1 MTAAA
6 EMDPPVAAPE
16 EQATPDAV
24 TPEPDKPTILTNNG
38 IYANAIYT
46 TTEDPDEVK
55 EVKTGLVYGPISDS
69 LVNQA
74 VTAFC
79 VPVGYGQARRIL
91 AEHRL
96 VLLCGRSS
104 GRSLAGVRLLIDA
117 NLRDLKRL
125 DPTRG
130 ARELLD
136 LRRTDYPGGYL
147 WDDVDAEAW
156 CGELD
161 THVLGQLAHSL
172 VELDSYLVVTFAN
185 EDIDLDRARPYV
197 AELAPAEPADMVR
210 AHLRAAGYDAA
221 LLKTLDQAEDLKDCS
236 PWRASEIAR
245 LLGAMHDGRFSE
257 DDVKANIRGRG
268 DEDVAAWF
276 ADNDDIPARA
286 LAITVA
292 LMEGSGYNLVAA
304 AAKKLEDLLSNP
316 ENDELWPY
324 LPPDL
329 FEETRAERLR
339 RIRARLEPPES
350 WQQTDPELVRFSRPR
365 WGERLLAYVWKEY
378 ERIRPILQTW
388 MGDLDDELPWIG
400 VRHDAA
406 MSRFGRMLAKA
417 AEPDPFDWL
426 YPWVRGSRFQQSAAA
441 LIMSALCENSDYV
454 RGVKNRVYSW
464 SRHRTGEKLRFT
476 AALICR
482 NTFGQSHPEFALS
495 QLRKLTRNC
504 DMYLQEEIVR
514 SLKSMLT
521 EPSNRSLVLST
532 LPVWLLHGG
541 ATQREI
547 ATTCTVYALSLQT
560 SRPLRFDDKESE
572 AVRILFAVLLEDP
585 SRRQLVLAG
594 LTSWAIRSAAR
605 IDLERDIIRVL
616 KLLLNA
622 PDEIMTRR
630 FSFFLRRKID
640 KEPKATARL
649 AKLTAQVLKELSDA

>member
-1 MTAAA
+1 MTATA
-6 EMDPPVAAPE
+6 EVDPPVTAPSDQTTSE
-16 EQATPDAV
+16 GV
-24 TPEPDKPTILTNNG
+24 TTEPDKPTVLTNNG
-38 IYANAIYT
+38 IYANTIYT
-46 TTEDPDEVK
+46 AGQPDEDK
-55 EVKTGLVYGPISDS
+55 EVKTGLVYGPVADS

-74 VTAFC
+74 VSAFC
-79 VPVGYGQARRIL
+79 VPVGYGQASRIL
-91 AEHRL
+91 SEHRL

-117 NLRDLKRL
+117 NLGDLKRL

-136 LRRTDYPGGYL
+136 LRRPDRPGGYL

-161 THVLGQLAHSL
+161 THVLGQLAHAL

-210 AHLRAAGYDAA
+210 AHLRAAGYDAD
-221 LLKTLDQAEDLKDCS
+221 LLKTLDQDADLKDCS
-236 PWRASEIAR
+236 PWKAFEIAR
-245 LLGAMHDGRFSE
+245 LLGAMSDGRFSE

-292 LMEGSGYNLVAA
+292 LMEGSGYNVVAA

-339 RIRARLEPPES
+339 RTRARLEPPES
-350 WQQTDPELVRFSRPR
+350 WQQTDPEPVRFSRPG

-378 ERIRPILQTW
+378 ERIRPILQSW
-388 MGDLDDELPWIG
+388 MGGLDDELPRMS
-400 VRHDAA
+400 VRHDEA

-417 AEPDPFDWL
+417 AEPNPFGWVR
-426 YPWVRGSRFQQSAAA
+426 PWVDGSRFQQSMAA
-441 LIMSALCENSDYV
+441 LILSGLCENSVYV
-454 RGVKNRVYSW
+454 QGTKNRVNSW
-464 SRHRTGEKLRFT
+464 SRHWVDEGTRFT
-476 AALICR
+476 AALVCR
-482 NTFGQSHPEFALS
+482 NTFGRNHPEFALG

-504 DMYLQEEIVR
+504 EPFLQREIVR
-514 SLKSMLT
+514 SLKSMLG
-521 EPSNRSLVLST
+521 EPSNRGLVLST
-532 LPVWLLHGG
+532 LPVWILNGG
-541 ATQREI
+541 ATQQAI
-547 ATTCTVYALSLQT
+547 ATRCAVYALSLEGST
-560 SRPLRFDDKESE
+560 PLQFSDQESL
-572 AVRILFAVLLEDP
+572 AVRILFTVLLEDV
-585 SRRQLVLAG
+585 RHREVVMFA
-594 LTSWAIRSAAR
+594 LTTWAIRAGTRAALR
-605 IDLERDIIRVL
+605 RDVHRVL
-616 KLLLNA
+616 KLLLGA
-622 PDEIMTRR
+622 PDEILVKR
-630 FSFFLRRKID
+630 FAYFLRKYCNENR
-640 KEPKATARL
+640 KATVLL
-649 AKLTAQVLKELSDA
+649 AALTAEVLRELPDA